1 MAAPQLTK
9 EWDGSGPPASL
20 FCRSERGVLTAFTR
34 AGLRVKVEGEE
45 DRAYWEEWLIG
56 IAWIFAIS
64 DASGEKK

>member
-1 MAAPQLTK
+1 
-9 EWDGSGPPASL
+9 
-20 FCRSERGVLTAFTR
+20 VLTAFTR